1 MRRDKADKKQKAL
14 TFFCSRFS
22 RNGVPV
28 KSQLEQHKSGGHLMT
43 MGTLKKGWCLLWA
56 QDMEEGK
63 VRDRS
68 RKV

>member
-43 MGTLKKGWCLLWA
+43 MGTLNKRLVPSMGPRYGGGKGKG
-56 QDMEEGK
+56 QK
-63 VRDRS
+63 
-68 RKV
+68 